1 MKDLIWI
8 RENWAIF
15 LSLFFVFSLASFESS
30 YGFYKISILPYINL
44 QEALIY
50 FFRSFLDI
58 GFLTL
63 IAFITF
69 YFFFNTQK
77 IQRNRATKVQIFL
90 AIIYLFY
97 IIVSGI
103 YQSVDVYLFKVF
115 IREFDTLV
123 LIILVIFFLS
133 FIDSSMIFNISN
145 TIFRYFTWI
154 LLLFL
159 VLVFSNI
166 LKIEQSKKEQYI
178 IKLEKEE
185 IVTGYG
191 KYIIYNSPSIIIIHN
206 NSDNTNTVIPKSE
219 IKSLIDCNYR
229 FPKN

>member
-1 MKDLIWI
+1 
-8 RENWAIF
+8 
-15 LSLFFVFSLASFESS
+15 
-30 YGFYKISILPYINL
+30 
-44 QEALIY
+44 
-50 FFRSFLDI
+50 
-58 GFLTL
+58 
-63 IAFITF
+63 
-69 YFFFNTQK
+69 
-77 IQRNRATKVQIFL
+77 
-90 AIIYLFY
+90 
-97 IIVSGI
+97 
-103 YQSVDVYLFKVF
+103 
-115 IREFDTLV
+115 
-123 LIILVIFFLS
+123 
-133 FIDSSMIFNISN
+133 MIFNISN